1 MTDNLHVPA
10 ACNENYAMALAVMLA
25 SLASNLGES
34 RFAPVH
40 VRYAPTLSFGLRC
53 TDVELRQNGHSN
65 G

>member
-25 SLASNLGES
+25 SPASNLSES
-34 RFAPVH
+34 RFAPIH
-40 VRYAPTLSFGLRC
+40 VRHAPTLSFGLRC
-53 TDVELRQNGHSN
+53 TDVDLRQNGHSN